1 MSKLPQPERP
11 QPKIVH
17 LDLLDT
23 DYAQIL
29 AGEPISDAREERI
42 DTTDSHAIQYI
53 RRQIARYRYG
63 NLDQE
68 GKDDALFN
76 IGAMVGLMSPSD
88 VEDVNDRL
96 RYEGRLYL
104 TDGERQQISNWLA
117 DELAIDLAQEG

>member
-1 MSKLPQPERP
+1 MSQS
-11 QPKIVH
+11 PKIVR

-23 DYAQIL
+23 EYAQIIE
-29 AGEPISDAREERI
+29 GEPIAKSREARI
-42 DTTDSHAIQYI
+42 DTTDSHAIQYV
-53 RRQIARYRYG
+53 RRQIARYRHG

-76 IGAMVGLMSPSD
+76 IGAMVGLMTPSD

-104 TDGERQQISNWLA
+104 TESERQQIFNWLA
-117 DELAIDLAQEG
+117 DELAVHLGEGG